1 MDLYTIDY
9 ETFYGDGYT
18 LSGKEMTTEAYV
30 RDIRFET
37 ILLSI
42 KRNAEPAYWVPRD
55 KVAAALHKIELH
67 KHAVCMHH
75 AHFDGFISNFHYDVR
90 PRLFIDTL
98 GMARAVHGAT
108 GKGHLSLK
116 SLSEFH
122 GLRPKGEEVLKAR
135 NKRFCHFTP
144 RELAEYGSYSCL
156 DSDITYDLAQILLP
170 NFDRSELEI
179 HDRIIRM
186 FTEPV
191 LELDI
196 DLMKEY
202 VKTIGAEKAS
212 LMLQAGVQRADLMSN
227 DKFAEQLR
235 MLGVDPPMKISP
247 AWLKKTMEEQIAS
260 PHKRDVYAF
269 AKSDAPMQA
278 LQEHPDE
285 RVQILIEARLKNK
298 STIAE
303 KSGLRMIAMAER
315 GAACMYFKYSGA
327 SNTHRLSG
335 ADSINWQALK
345 RIDRSVKE
353 ALWIRD
359 AVMAPKDH
367 AVVVGD
373 SSNIEARML
382 DWLAGQE
389 DMVNV
394 YRKSDKIIGY
404 TPEGKPIPGG
414 PDMYCVMGERLYLR
428 PINKKDD
435 PEERQFAKVMKLGL
449 GFGMGA
455 AKFIHTVRAQA
466 KENGQPK
473 IISAATS
480 QQVVDVYRKA
490 HPQVQVL
497 WKRGESILKVIANG
511 VEGVAL
517 DQHGVVKTCKD
528 GLIMPNG
535 LKILY
540 PDLQYKKDANNGWKG
555 AWTYWNGKA
564 REHIYGPKVIENV
577 VQCLARIVVFEQCL
591 RTAKIVKGIARWV
604 MSVHDEGVF
613 VAHEFEAPWVMQV
626 LMEQMRIPL
635 WWCETLPLNS
645 EGGFN
650 RRYGHAKS

>member
-1 MDLYTIDY
+1 MDLITCDA

-18 LSGKEMTTEAYV
+18 LSGKETTTEAYV

-37 ILLSI
+37 ILFSF
-42 KRNAEPAYWVPRD
+42 KRNSEPAFWVPRD
-55 KVAAALHKIELH
+55 KVPETLHKLQLN

-75 AHFDGFISNFHYDVR
+75 AHFDGFILNFHYDVR

-116 SLSEFH
+116 ALAIH
-122 GLRPKGEEVLKAR
+122 HRLQAKGEEVLKAR
-135 NKRFCHFTP
+135 NKRFCDFSR
-144 RELAEYGSYSCL
+144 RELAEYGGYSCT
-156 DSDITYDLAQILLP
+156 DSNITYDLAQILLP
-170 NFDRSELEI
+170 HFDRSELEI

-186 FTEPV
+186 FTQPI

-196 DLMKEY
+196 DMMREY
-202 VKTIGAEKAS
+202 VKMIGAEKS
-212 LMLQAGVQRADLMSN
+212 RLMLQAGVQRADLMSN
-227 DKFAEQLR
+227 DKFAEELR
-235 MLGVDPPMKISP
+235 KLGIDPPMKISP
-247 AWLKKTMEEQIAS
+247 AWLKKTMEEQIAT

-269 AKSDAPMQA
+269 AKSDAPMQS

-285 RVQILIEARLKNK
+285 RVQILVEARLKNK

-303 KSGLRMIAMAER
+303 KSGLRMIAMAQR

-345 RIDRSVKE
+345 RIDRSLGEDV
-353 ALWIRD
+353 LWIRD

-367 AVVVGD
+367 SVVVGD

-382 DWLAGQE
+382 DWLAGQQ
-389 DMVNV
+389 DMVEV
-394 YRKSDKIIGY
+394 YKKSEAKL
-404 TPEGKPIPGG
+404 G
-414 PDMYCVMGERLYLR
+414 PDMYCVMGERLYKR

-473 IISAATS
+473 IITAAVS
-480 QQVVDVYRKA
+480 QEVVDVYRKA
-490 HPQVQVL
+490 HPQVQIL
-497 WKRGESILKVIANG
+497 WRRGESILKAIAEG
-511 VEGVAL
+511 QEGVAL
-517 DQHGVVKTCKD
+517 DYQGIVKTCKD

-535 LKILY
+535 LKILS
-540 PDLQYKKDANNGWKG
+540 PDLQYKKDPNNDWKG

-591 RTAKIVKGIARWV
+591 RTSKIVKGIARWV

-613 VAHEFEAPWVMQV
+613 VSHDFEAPWVMQV
-626 LMEQMRIPL
+626 LMDQMRIPL

-650 RRYGHAKS
+650 RRYGRAKS